1 MNTCSGQVDIQIET
15 LKTVAADLLSA
26 PVTALE
32 EVGGGRNSRV
42 YRMRVEPRKSYA
54 LKAYFR
60 HASEHR
66 ARMETEFSSLEFLW
80 NGGVRNIPQP
90 VVSSPEHG
98 CAIYSWIEGRR
109 IAAPQVTAT
118 SIQASADF
126 LLRVAELRRQ
136 PGSEHL
142 RPASEACFSG
152 RAIIENLERRLEPL
166 RSHAGSRELETFLS
180 SLLLPSLKRIG
191 EWSRRRIPEAFGRDL
206 ELPFRTLSPSD
217 FGFHNA
223 LETESGEL
231 FFLDFEYFGW
241 DDPAKTVCDFL
252 LHPGMAISSVFK
264 RQFATRLVEGL
275 AWSNG
280 LRERVQAYYPLFGL
294 KWCLILLNEFLPDQL
309 LRRRFAG
316 MREQDSQRRQMEQLS
331 KARNMLETTLSDYEH
346 FSYFH

>member
-1 MNTCSGQVDIQIET
+1 VSTSSAPVDIQIET
-15 LKTVAADLLSA
+15 LKTAASNLLSA

-42 YRMRVEPRKSYA
+42 YRMRVEPHQSYA
-54 LKAYFR
+54 LKVYFR
-60 HASEHR
+60 HASETR

-90 VVSSPEHG
+90 VASSPEHG
-98 CAIYSWIEGRR
+98 FAIYGWIEGRR
-109 IAAPQVTAT
+109 LAAPHVTAT
-118 SIQASADF
+118 SIQAAADF
-126 LLRVAELRRQ
+126 LRRVAELRAQ

-152 RAIIENLERRLEPL
+152 RAVVENLERRLEPL
-166 RSHAGSRELETFLS
+166 RSCAGSHELETFVS
-180 SLLLPSLKRIG
+180 SRLLPSLNRIG
-191 EWSRRRIPEAFGRDL
+191 DWSRRRMPETFGQDL
-206 ELPFRTLSPSD
+206 ELRFRTLSPSD

-252 LHPGMAISSVFK
+252 LHPGMAISPVFK
-264 RQFATRLVEGL
+264 RQFAIRLVQGL

-280 LRERVQAYYPLFGL
+280 LRERVPAYYPLFGL

-316 MREQDSQRRQMEQLS
+316 FDEQDSQRRQMEQLA
-331 KARNMLETTLSDYEH
+331 KARGMLETTLSEYEH
-346 FSYFH
+346 FPYLD